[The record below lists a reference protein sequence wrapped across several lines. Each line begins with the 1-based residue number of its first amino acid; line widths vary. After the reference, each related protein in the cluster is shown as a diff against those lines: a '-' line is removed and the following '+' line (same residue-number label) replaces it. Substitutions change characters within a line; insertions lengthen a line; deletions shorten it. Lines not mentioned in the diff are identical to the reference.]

1 MEELKKFESV
11 CIFKEK
17 TEIEA
22 YEKFSS
28 RIHEI
33 LETITKLDYIG
44 IKNLA
49 YEIKGNKKGYYV
61 LLQFTATEK
70 QVTELEKYYRLN
82 DDIIKFITI
91 RLQLLIL
98 TSKKNILKKG
108 RNTNENNNKN
118 KKTYF

>member
-1 MEELKKFESV
+1 MNELKNYESV

-17 TEIEA
+17 TEIEV
-22 YEKFSS
+22 YEKFSA

-33 LETITKLDYIG
+33 LDNITKLDYIG

-61 LLQFTATEK
+61 LLEFTATEK

-82 DDIIKFITI
+82 DNIIKFITI
-91 RLQLLIL
+91 RL
-98 TSKKNILKKG
+98 
-108 RNTNENNNKN
+108 
-118 KKTYF
+118 